1 MDGYKHCHKHIKVC
15 YRSGHFTRD
24 KMFRHTFKS
33 FGVFCFKRAEIYK
46 SQSFVR
52 LRLEATS
59 ATASRDGV
67 YDIAISLDNKLYNHS
82 LSSLHTHH

>member
-1 MDGYKHCHKHIKVC
+1 MDTNIAINISKYVTGVVTSHVTKCSGIHSKVL
-15 YRSGHFTRD
+15 GF
-24 KMFRHTFKS
+24 
-33 FGVFCFKRAEIYK
+33 FCFKRAEIYK

>member
-1 MDGYKHCHKHIKVC
+1 MDTNIAINISKYVTGVVTSHV
-15 YRSGHFTRD
+15 T